1 MTRYFSDKRFIGII
15 SGIIR
20 VWLGW
25 SFLQAGWGKL
35 TDAQGM
41 WIGSK
46 AGTSVTGFLA
56 GAIKNSSGAHPTVHP
71 WFASLAQNFFLPNAG
86 LFSYMVAFGE
96 TLVGIALIVGLFTRF
111 AAFWGMF
118 LNLMFLFA
126 GSTSTNTEMLV
137 AEVAI
142 VSAGFYASYY
152 GLDTFVL
159 PYLKKHLHLGSAAT
173 TETSE
178 PAPTFNPQPVAH
190 GIR

>member
-1 MTRYFSDKRFIGII
+1 MTRYFSDKRFIGVIT
-15 SGIIR
+15 GIIR

-25 SFLQAGWGKL
+25 SFLTAGWEKL

-46 AGTSVTGFLA
+46 AGTVIQGFLA
-56 GAIKNSSGAHPTVHP
+56 GAIKNSTGAHASVHP
-71 WFASLAQNFFLPNAG
+71 WYASLSQNFFLPNAG

-96 TLVGIALIVGLFTRF
+96 ALVGIALIVGLFTRF

-126 GSTSTNTEMLV
+126 GSTSTNVEMVV
-137 AEVAI
+137 AEAAI
-142 VSAGFYASYY
+142 VFGGLYASYY

-159 PYLKKHLHLGSAAT
+159 PYLKKWLHIGEVKT
-173 TETSE
+173 TE
-178 PAPTFNPQPVAH
+178 PTPVINTQPTTNP
-190 GIR
+190 IR

>member
-1 MTRYFSDKRFIGII
+1 MTRYFSDKRFIGVI

-25 SFLQAGWGKL
+25 SFLQAGWEKL
-35 TDAQGM
+35 TDPQGM

-46 AGTSVTGFLA
+46 AGTVIQGFLG
-56 GAIKNSSGAHPTVHP
+56 GAIKNSTGAHASVHP
-71 WFASLAQNFFLPNAG
+71 WYASLAQNFFLPNAG

-152 GLDTFVL
+152 GLDHFVM
-159 PYLKKHLHLGSAAT
+159 PYLKKVLHIGT
-173 TETSE
+173 TPTTVTE
-178 PAPTFNPQPVAH
+178 PAPTFNPQPVAP

>member
-1 MTRYFSDKRFIGII
+1 MTRYFSDKRFIGAIW
-15 SGIIR
+15 GVIR
-20 VWLGW
+20 VWLGY
-25 SFLQAGWGKL
+25 SFITAGWGKL

-46 AGTSVTGFLA
+46 AGTSVTGFLQ
-56 GAIKNSSGAHPTVHP
+56 GAIKNSTGAHPSVHP
-71 WFASLAQNFFLPNAG
+71 WYASLAQNFFLPNAG
-86 LFSYMVAFGE
+86 LLSYMVAFGE
-96 TLVGIALIVGLFTRF
+96 TLVGIALIVGIFTRF

-152 GLDTFVL
+152 GLDSFVL
-159 PYLKKHLHLGSAAT
+159 PYLKKRLNIGVT
-173 TETSE
+173 NIKTES
-178 PAPTFNPQPVAH
+178 APTFNPQPVAQ